1 MEMEMNEGHQSSMI
15 LNDVHLRDR
24 RNLFRRESLKTQKDE
39 NGHGR
44 EAGDKAPPQPDDSH
58 TQAEAEKESDRQAD
72 DPVTNDV
79 AYKRKSSVRRAMKH
93 SDPRRLQS
101 GGELKDC
108 GYEEERKCRGGSSA
122 LIEKHARE
130 QRGTG

>member
-39 NGHGR
+39 NRYRR
-44 EAGDKAPPQPDDSH
+44 EACDEAPPQPDDSH

-79 AYKRKSSVRRAMKH
+79 AYKRKSRVRRAPKH

-101 GGELKDC
+101 V
-108 GYEEERKCRGGSSA
+108 
-122 LIEKHARE
+122 
-130 QRGTG
+130 